1 MSRDCLVVMFTITCI
16 LNVCVK
22 SVMVVWTRSMPN
34 IASRVIE
41 ISFLT
46 LGDRFFGEAI
56 FNMYSNDLKLTFPF
70 YISLCMYIET
80 FV

>member
-1 MSRDCLVVMFTITCI
+1 
-16 LNVCVK
+16 
-22 SVMVVWTRSMPN
+22 MPN

-46 LGDRFFGEAI
+46 LGDRFFDEAT
-56 FNMYSNDLKLTFPF
+56 FNMHSNYFSIF
-70 YISLCMYIET
+70 SLCMYIET

>member
-1 MSRDCLVVMFTITCI
+1 
-16 LNVCVK
+16 
-22 SVMVVWTRSMPN
+22 MPN

-56 FNMYSNDLKLTFPF
+56 FNMYSNDLKITFPF
-70 YISLCMYIET
+70 SISKCILKPLFEASLLILFDEL
-80 FV
+80 